1 MGIWSCPGLIAI
13 AMTPISGIIGSLLD
27 FIHFIEEEM
36 VARSEIR

>member
-1 MGIWSCPGLIAI
+1 MRSNHNIQHSTILLSPVS
-13 AMTPISGIIGSLLD
+13 PSKLD